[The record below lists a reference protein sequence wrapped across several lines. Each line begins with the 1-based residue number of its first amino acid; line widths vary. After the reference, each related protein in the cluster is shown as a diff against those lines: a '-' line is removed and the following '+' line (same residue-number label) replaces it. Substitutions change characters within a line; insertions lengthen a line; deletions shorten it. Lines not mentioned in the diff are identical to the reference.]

1 MKTKAKET
9 SSLVCKI
16 KSQVVVTNVMICSSA
31 GALGTASSCEVGTYF
46 MMIDDCLCISTGQ
59 QVMILMCKW
68 SPLSL
73 GGFVPNTLPEINSSQ
88 MKMASQKERL
98 TFQTSIFL
106 GKLTG
111 ESSKTYPKIQHIRPC
126 IWVI

>member
-16 KSQVVVTNVMICSSA
+16 KSQVVVANVMICSSA
-31 GALGTASSCEVGTYF
+31 CALGTTFACGVGKYF
-46 MMIDDCLCISTGQ
+46 MMIDDCLGISTQQ

-68 SPLSL
+68 SPL

-98 TFQTSIFL
+98 AFQTSIFL
-106 GKLTG
+106 GNLTG
-111 ESSKTYPKIQHIRPC
+111 
-126 IWVI
+126 